1 MRNISTIGL
10 ISAAA
15 ALSFFCASAVHGDT
29 TNDSVVVMAVAP
41 TH

>member
-29 TNDSVVVMAVAP
+29 TDNVVIMAIAP
-41 TH
+41 AH